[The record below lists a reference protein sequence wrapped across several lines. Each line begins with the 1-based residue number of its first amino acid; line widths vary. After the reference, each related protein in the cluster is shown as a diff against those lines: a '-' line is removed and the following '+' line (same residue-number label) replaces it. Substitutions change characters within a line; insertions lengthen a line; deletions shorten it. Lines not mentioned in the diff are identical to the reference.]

1 MKNKTAIL
9 ILTCTMAIGCSV
21 SCGSGE
27 SKSTL
32 IAERDSLLETNQEQA
47 KLLDGLNATID
58 EISLMMDS
66 ITVHEDGL
74 FLSDGTNKE
83 IVTDRQIIRNHIK
96 AFEQMLA
103 RQKERVRVLE
113 EKLKNSGASNAKL
126 QKVIDMMK
134 LQIDQKDKE
143 ITELRTQL
151 QDSNRSIEK
160 LQSNVATLKENV
172 TTLNQKNAVQKET
185 LEAQDKM
192 INECYYLVAGKKQ
205 LKRMGIVSG
214 GNIFKKSKANLSN
227 LPVERF
233 NPIDI
238 RKFRQIHIEGK
249 KVKLLS
255 PAPAGS
261 YTLAENGK
269 GYTLSVVDATAFWS
283 ISNYLVIQA
292 D

>member
-9 ILTCTMAIGCSV
+9 ILACTMAIGCSV

-151 QDSNRSIEK
+151 QDSKKSIAE
-160 LQSNVATLKENV
+160 LRTHVS
-172 TTLNQKNAVQKET
+172 TLNQHVSTLTERNAAQEET
-185 LEAQDKM
+185 IMTQDNM
-192 INECYYLVAGKKQ
+192 LNECYFLIASKKK
-205 LKRMGIVSG
+205 LKSLGILSG
-214 GNIFKKSKANLSN
+214 GGLFKKSKAQLNN
-227 LPVERF
+227 LPTEAFQAV
-233 NPIDI
+233 DI
-238 RKFRQIHIEGK
+238 RHFTEIHIDSK
-249 KVKLLS
+249 KVKLLT
-255 PAPAGS
+255 PAPSNSYKLIEDGS
-261 YTLAENGK
+261 
-269 GYTLSVVDATAFWS
+269 GYTLTITDPSSFWTV
-283 ISNYLVIQA
+283 SNYLVIQA